1 MNHQDTNKAI
11 DQANDQIDLMANVAT
26 TSAYVS
32 SLDKQQTG
40 NYLVRPDGSIE
51 FIKWRTKMVP
61 TTYCG

>member
-26 TSAYVS
+26 TSTYVS

-40 NYLVRPDGSIE
+40 TYLVRPDGSIE
-51 FIKWRTKMVP
+51 FIK
-61 TTYCG
+61 

>member
-26 TSAYVS
+26 TSTYVS

-51 FIKWRTKMVP
+51 FIK
-61 TTYCG
+61 

>member
-51 FIKWRTKMVP
+51 FIKWRTKMAP
-61 TTYCG
+61 TT